1 VCGIVGYVGEQDA
14 TAIIIEGLRR
24 LEYRGYDSA
33 GLAVKQDGKLA
44 LRKKA
49 GKLSNL
55 VASLEASPL
64 RGNFGIGHT
73 RWATHG
79 RPSDVNAHPHAD
91 ESGALVLIHNGII
104 ENYLELKRG
113 LDARGRKFTSETDTE
128 VLAQLI
134 AEKYAELGNGAQG
147 SGRDSRLA
155 AAVRAA
161 LAEVEGA
168 YAIVVAHRDHEE
180 FVAVRTI
187 SPLVIGL
194 GQGENFLASDV
205 PALLPH
211 TRDVIFMHDGDLA
224 IVRRDSVT
232 LTDLS
237 GNPVDRPP
245 QRIEWNLVQAE
256 KGGYDHFMLK
266 EIFEQPATLNQT
278 LGGRLDEPA
287 GGVSLDLRI
296 DPSGIDRVVLVAMGT
311 AGYAATFGK
320 YVIERFARIPCEADL
335 AAEFRYRQ
343 PVIAPGTLVVAVSQS
358 GETID
363 TLHAVREARS
373 RGARLLA
380 VANVMGSSLTR
391 EVDDTLYMHAGPE
404 IGVASTKVYLA
415 MLASMLLLGIWLGR
429 ARGTLPSAEAVE
441 LMTLMRRLP
450 RLVEETLGRAP
461 AIDALA
467 QRFVKATDFLY
478 LARGVNLAT
487 AFEGALKL
495 KEISYIHAEA
505 YATGE
510 MKHGPI
516 ALIDSSMPVVIVATE
531 SELYSK
537 TVSNLQEVRAR
548 QGIVIALA
556 TDGDQRLPE
565 LADHVIWVPRT
576 AELLSPIVNVVPLQL
591 LAYYIAKRRGADV
604 DQPRNLAKSVTVE

>member
-1 VCGIVGYVGEQDA
+1 VCGIVGYVGEKDA
-14 TAIIIEGLRR
+14 TEIIIGALRR

-33 GLAVKQDGKLA
+33 GLAVKQDGQLA

-55 VASLEASPL
+55 VASLEAEPL

-79 RPSDVNAHPHAD
+79 RPSDINAHPHAD

-104 ENYLELKRG
+104 ENYLDLK
-113 LDARGRKFTSETDTE
+113 LALEARGRKFTSETDTE

-134 AEKYAELGNGAQG
+134 AEKYAQLGNVLPDPA
-147 SGRDSRLA
+147 SDSRLA

-161 LAEVEGA
+161 LAEVVGS
-168 YAIVVAHRDHEE
+168 YAIVVVHRDHQE
-180 FVAVRTI
+180 FVAVRTV

-194 GQGENFLASDV
+194 GDGENFLASDV

-211 TRDVIFMHDGDLA
+211 TREVIFMHDGDLA

-232 LTDLS
+232 LTDLAGS
-237 GNPVDRPP
+237 PIDRKP
-245 QRIEWNLVQAE
+245 QRVEWNFVQAE

-266 EIFEQPATLNQT
+266 EIFEQPAMLSQT
-278 LGGRLDEPA
+278 LGGRLDEA
-287 GGVSLDLRI
+287 VGGVNLDLRI
-296 DPSGIDRVVLVAMGT
+296 DPAGIDRVVLVAMGT

-320 YVIERFARIPCEADL
+320 YVIERLARVPSEADL
-335 AAEFRYRQ
+335 AAEFRYRR
-343 PVIAPGTLVVAVSQS
+343 PVIGPGTLVVALSQS

-363 TLHAVREARS
+363 TLQAVREARS
-373 RGARLLA
+373 RGAKSLA

-415 MLASMLLLGIWLGR
+415 MLTSMVLLAIWLGR
-429 ARGTLPSAEAVE
+429 AKGALPAGEAVE
-441 LMTLMRRLP
+441 LMTQMRRLP
-450 RLVEETLGRAP
+450 RLVEETLGRAQ
-461 AIDALA
+461 AIDLLA
-467 QRFVKATDFLY
+467 QRFVSATDFLY
-478 LARGVNLAT
+478 LARGVNLPT

-516 ALIDSSMPVVIVATE
+516 ALIDSSMPVVIVATD
-531 SELYSK
+531 SELYQK
-537 TVSNLQEVRAR
+537 TISNLQEVKAR
-548 QGIVIALA
+548 QGIVVALA
-556 TDGDQRLPE
+556 SDGDQRLLE

-576 AELLSPIVNVVPLQL
+576 TELLSPILNVVPLQL